1 MKLSQRLTQLE
12 NMVDGR
18 YAHIW
23 DCCCDH
29 GLLGAALLKRQAAP
43 TIHFVDIV
51 PDIMQGLTDKLRRFY
66 PPRPD
71 NADWQVH
78 CMDVAKLPL
87 DDYVTDAPHLV
98 IIAGVGG
105 ELTYELVS
113 AIQQKADTLGQ
124 KIEFLLCP
132 VHHTYQ
138 LRERLNALGLKRFDE
153 RLISENKRCYEL
165 LHLARQAEHPI
176 TAIGDRLWSSAPM
189 AIQQTYLTRL
199 LTHYTQV
206 LRGENPIEQR
216 QLLSRAIQDY
226 QAQLNQLGI

>member
-1 MKLSQRLTQLE
+1 
-12 NMVDGR
+12 MVDDR

-29 GLLGAALLKRQAAP
+29 GLLGAALLEQQAAP
-43 TIHFVDIV
+43 AIHFVDIV
-51 PDIMQGLTDKLRRFY
+51 PDIMQDLTDKLRRFY

-71 NADWQVH
+71 SAEWQVH
-78 CMDVAKLPL
+78 CMDVTQLPL
-87 DDYVTDAPHLV
+87 EDYLTDAPHLV

-105 ELTYELVS
+105 ELTGDLVS
-113 AIQQKADTLGQ
+113 AIQQKADLLGL

-165 LHLARQAEHPI
+165 LHLARHAEHPI
-176 TAIGDRLWSSAPM
+176 TPIGDRLWSSTPI
-189 AIQQTYLTRL
+189 AIQQAYLHRL

-216 QLLSRAIQDY
+216 QMLGRAIKDY
-226 QAQLNQLGI
+226 QAQLNQLRV